1 MRRVANESREA
12 GEVSAFDDDLFHID
26 LLNLKNYFLLLT
38 LIINFSTNFF
48 HFFQDLH
55 FRFCRPTSGRTAG
68 RVAPCPYPREE
79 GHKDPPR

>member
-12 GEVSAFDDDLFHID
+12 GEVSAFDDDLIHID

-38 LIINFSTNFF
+38 LIIIFSTNFF

-55 FRFCRPTSGRTAG
+55 FRFCPPTSGKTAG
-68 RVAPCPYPREE
+68 REEPCPDPKEE
-79 GHKDPPR
+79 GRRDPPH